1 MSESL
6 TLQQK
11 LELYELLKEKERRQT
26 NERRRSYA
34 PYARQMEF
42 HAAGAQFRERLF
54 MAGNQLGKAVIN
66 GTRVMTPD
74 GWAKVED
81 LRAGDYVIA
90 GDGLPTMVLGVF
102 PQGVRDIYK
111 LTFDYGEE
119 IFCCEDHLWKYQ
131 HPQARFRT
139 YHSRGEVK
147 DNRRFGEWSVAPL
160 KQIVAEVGT
169 HPSPKRRVVMP
180 FCGVVQ
186 RNRKDVPIDPYVIG
200 LLLGDGHLKAGCS
213 ITKGDAEVHQAFH
226 AELAKHGITWRKGGI
241 STRANIGNHW
251 LTDALKDLGL
261 YEHLSYQ
268 KFVPEV
274 YKHNDADT
282 RLALLQ
288 GLMDTDGSCD
298 DNGAIE
304 YSSSSEQLAKD
315 VLELVQSFGGKGRIV
330 TRQTSYTYKGE
341 RKQGRVSYRVHIRLP
356 HVPPFRLQRKI
367 DKLIRPES
375 TTDYRV
381 LYSIQPAGRHEATC
395 IAVAHPDHT
404 FVIEHGI
411 VTHNTMSAAQE
422 IRYHL
427 TGEYPAW
434 WQGIRFD
441 DRAPQWWAGSKSSQM
456 VREGLQR
463 LLFGIGGSPGFI
475 PEELIVKTSVVP
487 NSGGM
492 IDEAYIKHRCGG
504 ISRLAFKSY
513 DQGRERWQAGTVDG
527 IAFDEE
533 PPEDIYMEGI
543 TRTNAT
549 NGPVMLTFTPL
560 QGMSNVVKR
569 FLLDVS
575 SEGAKYRNVTR
586 MTIYDVDHYTDEER
600 ARIIATYPEHERKAR
615 TMGEP
620 SLGAGAIFPI
630 NEEVLKVSPFAIPHH
645 WKRIVGIDFGWNHPF
660 AAAWLA
666 YDADTDTIYVTDC
679 YKVREAT
686 PIIHAA
692 TIKAKGDWIP
702 VSWPHDGLQH
712 DKGSGDQLAE
722 QYRKQGL
729 NMLRERATFPD
740 GSNSV
745 EAGIMDMLDR
755 MQTGRFKV
763 FSHLEQWFQEFRMYH
778 RDENGRIVKVDDD
791 VLSATRYAS
800 MMLRFAKTY
809 TPRVAEPR
817 VDPFMPLDRMMGM

>member
-1 MSESL
+1 
-6 TLQQK
+6 
-11 LELYELLKEKERRQT
+11 
-26 NERRRSYA
+26 
-34 PYARQMEF
+34 
-42 HAAGAQFRERLF
+42 
-54 MAGNQLGKAVIN
+54 
-66 GTRVMTPD
+66 
-74 GWAKVED
+74 
-81 LRAGDYVIA
+81 
-90 GDGLPTMVLGVF
+90 
-102 PQGVRDIYK
+102 
-111 LTFDYGEE
+111 
-119 IFCCEDHLWKYQ
+119 
-131 HPQARFRT
+131 
-139 YHSRGEVK
+139 
-147 DNRRFGEWSVAPL
+147 
-160 KQIVAEVGT
+160 
-169 HPSPKRRVVMP
+169 
-180 FCGVVQ
+180 
-186 RNRKDVPIDPYVIG
+186 
-200 LLLGDGHLKAGCS
+200 
-213 ITKGDAEVHQAFH
+213 
-226 AELAKHGITWRKGGI
+226 
-241 STRANIGNHW
+241 
-251 LTDALKDLGL
+251 
-261 YEHLSYQ
+261 
-268 KFVPEV
+268 
-274 YKHNDADT
+274 
-282 RLALLQ
+282 
-288 GLMDTDGSCD
+288 
-298 DNGAIE
+298 
-304 YSSSSEQLAKD
+304 
-315 VLELVQSFGGKGRIV
+315 
-330 TRQTSYTYKGE
+330 
-341 RKQGRVSYRVHIRLP
+341 
-356 HVPPFRLQRKI
+356 
-367 DKLIRPES
+367 
-375 TTDYRV
+375 
-381 LYSIQPAGRHEATC
+381 
-395 IAVAHPDHT
+395 
-404 FVIEHGI
+404 
-411 VTHNTMSAAQE
+411 
-422 IRYHL
+422 
-427 TGEYPAW
+427 
-434 WQGIRFD
+434 
-441 DRAPQWWAGSKSSQM
+441 M

-463 LLFGIGGSPGFI
+463 LLFGIGGAPGFV
-475 PEELIVKTSVVP
+475 PEDLIVKTSVVP

-630 NEEVLKVSPFAIPHH
+630 NEEVLKVLPFAIPHH

-692 TIKAKGDWIP
+692 TIKGKGDWIP